1 MAPREQVVLEQFAE
15 LGSYLLYLLSPS
27 QYRDLR
33 GNTKVNRYIF
43 MHLKIE
49 KKSREIFRETLQ
61 KAFRLD

>member
-49 KKSREIFRETLQ
+49 KK
-61 KAFRLD
+61 